1 VADLEKFLPFAGA
14 MLDNAAWQAEQQ
26 QFAAAI
32 VLAQVAVE
40 MAATDAF
47 TTLFVRTFETEV
59 EDEVLD
65 LVPDRS
71 FMDKRTRTFWTWLT
85 GSKVTEPRD
94 VWRSYKDHVERRNRV
109 AHGDEWGDAS
119 GARDSV
125 AAARAFMERMAAAL

>member
-1 VADLEKFLPFAGA
+1 VSDLEKFLPFAGA
-14 MLDNAAWQAEQQ
+14 MLDNAEWQVEQH

-47 TTLFVRTFETEV
+47 TTLFVRRFETPV

-71 FMDKRTRTFWTWLT
+71 FMQKRTRTFWTWLT
-85 GSKVTEPRD
+85 GSRITEPNQ
-94 VWRSYKDHVERRNRV
+94 VWEPYRQHVQRRNGI
-109 AHGDEWGDAS
+109 AHGQAWGDEDS
-119 GARDSV
+119 ARDSV
-125 AAARAFMERMAAAL
+125 AAARAFMERMAAEL